1 MPAPQSYY
9 PFHTDLQ
16 IPSASSDLRSP
27 HSVHSPTSSFSQS
40 RSSTSPAYP
49 IGHSPSCS
57 AVPTVVLANPHYHQS
72 MAMSH
77 ASLERNLPGP
87 QAAAQLPYARAPPA
101 SSSVPHDIPAKTP
114 EPTVKRRIRPDAR
127 QSEALNRVF
136 CCTAKPSTEQQLQLA
151 NELNMSRQRVQTWLA
166 HIFVCMYYS

>member
-57 AVPTVVLANPHYHQS
+57 AVPTVVLANPHYQQS

-77 ASLERNLPGP
+77 ASVERNLPGP
-87 QAAAQLPYARAPPA
+87 RAPVQLPYARAPLA
-101 SSSVPHDIPAKTP
+101 STTRPPDR
-114 EPTVKRRIRPDAR
+114 PTKSPDPTLKRPIHPDAR

-136 CCTAKPSTEQQLQLA
+136 
-151 NELNMSRQRVQTWLA
+151 
-166 HIFVCMYYS
+166 

>member
-77 ASLERNLPGP
+77 ASLERDLPGS
-87 QAAAQLPYARAPPA
+87 QVAAQLPYACVPPA
-101 SSSVPHDIPAKTP
+101 SPSVPNDTPAETP
-114 EPTVKRRIRPDAR
+114 KPIIKKRMHADAR
-127 QSEALNRVF
+127 QSEALNRRY
-136 CCTAKPSTEQQLQLA
+136 CRTAVLFPEQYLQALPSSS
-151 NELNMSRQRVQTWLA
+151 NDRQ
-166 HIFVCMYYS
+166 